1 MPAAAPNAVRASV
14 RDAVALLG
22 LLGVIA
28 GCSTGAGSTP
38 NSAGSATVVPGAVPK
53 LGEGSGGGISITA
66 AEIVRTGT
74 QLAVT
79 AQVHNAETTA
89 DALTQVA
96 SNVGPTLTL
105 AAPVQIPAGST
116 VSIGGAAA
124 RVVLVQSGRLSPGG
138 TVALSFQFN
147 SAGTIQVFSSFR
159 DAS

>member
-1 MPAAAPNAVRASV
+1 MLG
-14 RDAVALLG
+14 LLG
-22 LLGVIA
+22 LLGLA
-28 GCSTGAGSTP
+28 SGCSNSGSASTP
-38 NSAGSATVVPGAVPK
+38 NSAGSASAVPGAAPK
-53 LGEGSGGGISITA
+53 LGEGAGGGISVTGTS
-66 AEIVRTGT
+66 IVRTGT

-79 AQVHNAETTA
+79 AQVHNGQSTA
-89 DALTQVA
+89 DALTLVG

-147 SAGTIQVFSSFR
+147 GAGAIQVFSSFR